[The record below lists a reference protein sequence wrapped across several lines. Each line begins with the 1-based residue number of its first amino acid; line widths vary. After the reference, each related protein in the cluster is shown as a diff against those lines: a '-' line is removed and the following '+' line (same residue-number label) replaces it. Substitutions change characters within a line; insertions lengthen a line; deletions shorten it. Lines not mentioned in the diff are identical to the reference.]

1 VNTTQVNTTQATAA
15 PAGQQTDLAPLKLV
29 IVGHVDH
36 GKSTLIGRLLHD
48 TGALPEGKMEAV
60 RAMSERRGMPMEW
73 AFVLDALQAERDQG
87 ITIDTTQIFFKSTRR
102 PYVVIDAPGHKEF
115 LKNMVSGAA
124 SADAA
129 ILVVDAKDGV
139 QEQTRRHGYILDL
152 LGLDRVV
159 VAVNKMDLVGHSEAR
174 FRQVAGEVRDYLGGM
189 GIVPAQIL
197 PVSARHGDGL
207 AARSDNMPWF
217 SGPTLLEALDELR
230 AKPLPVDL
238 PLRFPIQDVYKFDER
253 RILAGR
259 IESGRL
265 AVGDELLFSPT
276 NSTARVKSI
285 EAWAVDGPVL
295 SASAGQSIGIT
306 LDDQLFVERGH
317 VVSHRVDPPVETNVF
332 RARIFWLGRAPMEV
346 GRRYKMKLAT
356 VEHIVE
362 VQAIERVIEVG
373 DLSERPAD
381 RIERNEVGE
390 IILRARAK
398 LALDAFTD
406 NPRLGR
412 FVLIDGYDMAGGG
425 LVSME
430 GFPDQRLRSQP
441 TSRNI
446 TAVEHRVTTEA
457 RWQANGHKSGVLW
470 LTGLSGAGKSTLA
483 VELEQALFRKGW
495 QAYVLDGDNIRFGLS
510 ADLGFAP
517 EDRAEN
523 IRRVGEVAALFA
535 RAGVLVITAFISP
548 YREDRARARAVA
560 PELFHEVYVKAD
572 LAVCE
577 TRDPKGLYKKAR
589 TGEIAEFTG
598 ISAPYETPDAPEL
611 EVDTGMLSLAESVER
626 LLGYVEANFG
636 THGRD

>member
-1 VNTTQVNTTQATAA
+1 MSITAQSVA
-15 PAGQQTDLAPLKLV
+15 PVRQDTDLAPMKLV

-48 TGALPEGKMEAV
+48 TDSLPDGKLEAV

-87 ITIDTTQIFFKSTRR
+87 ITIDTTQIFFKTARR
-102 PYVVIDAPGHKEF
+102 PYVIIDAPGHKEF

-139 QEQTRRHGYILDL
+139 QEQTRRHGYILHL
-152 LGLDRVV
+152 LGLDRVI
-159 VAVNKMDLVGHSEAR
+159 VAVNKMDLVDHDEAR
-174 FRQVAGEVRDYLGGM
+174 FRQVADDVRSYLAGM
-189 GIVPAQIL
+189 GITPAQIL

-207 AARSDNMPWF
+207 ATASASMPWF
-217 SGPTLLEALDELR
+217 RGPTLVEALDAIA
-230 AKPLPVDL
+230 AKPLPVEL
-238 PLRFPIQDVYKFDER
+238 PLRLPIQDVYKFDER

-259 IESGRL
+259 IESGRIS
-265 AVGDELLFSPT
+265 VGDTLLFNPT
-276 NSTARVKSI
+276 NTTARVKSI
-285 EAWAVDGPVL
+285 EAWGVDGPVL

-317 VVSHRVDPPVETNVF
+317 VASHRADPPVETNVF
-332 RARIFWLGRAPMEV
+332 RARIFWLGRAPLEI
-346 GRRYKMKLAT
+346 GRRYKLKLAT
-356 VEHIVE
+356 MEHTVE
-362 VQAIERVIEVG
+362 VQAIERVIDVA
-373 DLSERPAD
+373 DLSARPAD

-398 LALDAFTD
+398 LALDSFVD

-430 GFPDQRLRSQP
+430 GFPDQRVRNEP
-441 TSRNI
+441 TSQNI
-446 TAVEHRVTTEA
+446 TAVEHRVTTDA
-457 RWQANGHKSGVLW
+457 RWRANGHRSGVLW

-548 YREDRARARAVA
+548 YREDRDRARSVA

-572 LAVCE
+572 LEVCE

-589 TGEIAEFTG
+589 KGEISEFTG
-598 ISAPYETPDAPEL
+598 ISAPYEAPVSAEL
-611 EVDTGMLSLAESVER
+611 EVDTGTMSLAESVER

-636 THGRD
+636 TNGRD

>member
-1 VNTTQVNTTQATAA
+1 MSTALSSASAT
-15 PAGQQTDLAPLKLV
+15 PHDSELPPLKLV

-48 TGALPEGKMEAV
+48 TGSLPDGKVEAV

-87 ITIDTTQIFFKSTRR
+87 ITIDTTQIFFKTGRR
-102 PYVVIDAPGHKEF
+102 PYVIIDAPGHKEF

-139 QEQTRRHGYILDL
+139 QEQTRRHGYILHL

-159 VAVNKMDLVGHSEAR
+159 VAVNKMDLVDHDEAR
-174 FRQVAGEVRDYLGGM
+174 FEQVADDVRQYLASM
-189 GIVPAQIL
+189 GISPAHIL

-207 AARSDNMPWF
+207 ATRSDNMPWF
-217 SGPTLLEALDELR
+217 KGPTLLTALDELE
-230 AKPLPVDL
+230 AKPLPVEL
-238 PLRFPIQDVYKFDER
+238 PLRFPIQDVYKFDQR

-259 IESGRL
+259 VESGRIS
-265 AVGDELLFSPT
+265 VGDILQFNPT
-276 NSTARVKSI
+276 NTTARVKSI

-317 VVSHRVDPPVETNVF
+317 VASHQDEPPFETNVF
-332 RARIFWLGRAPMEV
+332 RARIFWLGRAPLEI
-346 GRRYKMKLAT
+346 GRRYKLKLAT
-356 VEHIVE
+356 MEHTVE
-362 VQAIERVIEVG
+362 VQAIERVIDVA

-398 LALDAFTD
+398 LAVDPFVD

-425 LVSME
+425 LVSMD
-430 GFPDQRLRSQP
+430 GFPDQRTRTEP
-441 TSRNI
+441 TSQNI
-446 TAVEHRVTTEA
+446 TAVEHRVTTDA
-457 RWQANGHKSGVLW
+457 RWQANGHRSGVLW

-535 RAGVLVITAFISP
+535 RAGILVITAFISP
-548 YREDRARARAVA
+548 YREDRDRARAVA
-560 PELFHEVYVKAD
+560 PELFHEVYVKAN
-572 LAVCE
+572 LEVCE

-589 TGEIAEFTG
+589 KGEISEFTG
-598 ISAPYETPDAPEL
+598 ISAPYEEPISAEL
-611 EVDTGMLSLAESVER
+611 EVDTGSLSLAESVEQ
-626 LLGYVEANFG
+626 LLGYVEGNFG
-636 THGRD
+636 LSGRE

>member
-1 VNTTQVNTTQATAA
+1 MSIAVSPSTT
-15 PAGQQTDLAPLKLV
+15 PRRDDELSPMKLV

-48 TGALPEGKMEAV
+48 TGSLPDGKMEAV

-87 ITIDTTQIFFKSTRR
+87 ITIDTTQIFFKTPRR
-102 PYVVIDAPGHKEF
+102 PYVIIDAPGHKEF

-129 ILVVDAKDGV
+129 ILVVDGKDGV
-139 QEQTRRHGYILDL
+139 QEQTRRHGYILHL

-159 VAVNKMDLVGHSEAR
+159 VAVNKMDLVDHAESR
-174 FRQVAGEVRDYLGGM
+174 FREVADEVRKYLGSM
-189 GIVPAQIL
+189 GITPAHIL

-207 AARSDNMPWF
+207 ANKSDNMPWF
-217 SGPTLLEALDELR
+217 EGPTLIAALDELQ
-230 AKPLPVDL
+230 AKPLPVEL
-238 PLRFPIQDVYKFDER
+238 PLRFPVQDVYKFDER
-253 RILAGR
+253 RIIAGR

-265 AVGDELLFSPT
+265 SVGDELLFSPT
-276 NSTARVKSI
+276 NATARVKSI
-285 EAWAVDGPVL
+285 EAWSVDGPVM

-306 LDDQLFVERGH
+306 LDDQLFLERGH
-317 VVSHRVDPPVETNVF
+317 VASHRSEPPVETNVF
-332 RARIFWLGRAPMEV
+332 RARIFWLGRSPLEV

-356 VEHIVE
+356 MEHTVE
-362 VQAIERVIEVG
+362 VQAIEQVIDVA
-373 DLSERPAD
+373 DLSQRPAD

-398 LALDAFTD
+398 LALDSFVD

-430 GFPDQRLRSQP
+430 GFPDQRARNEP
-441 TSRNI
+441 TSQNI
-446 TAVEHRVTTEA
+446 TAVEHRVTSDA

-535 RAGVLVITAFISP
+535 RAGILVITAFISP
-548 YREDRARARAVA
+548 YREDRDRARSVA
-560 PELFHEVYVKAD
+560 PELFHEVHVKAD
-572 LAVCE
+572 LSVCE
-577 TRDPKGLYKKAR
+577 GRDPKGLYKKAR
-589 TGEIAEFTG
+589 KGEISDFTG
-598 ISAPYETPDAPEL
+598 ISAPYEAPSAPEL
-611 EVDTGMLSLAESVER
+611 EVDTGALSLNESIEQ

-636 THGRD
+636 LNGRD

>member
-1 VNTTQVNTTQATAA
+1 MTTALNQPA
-15 PAGQQTDLAPLKLV
+15 PAPAAAAASTDLAPLKLV

-48 TGALPEGKMEAV
+48 TGALPDGKAEAV
-60 RAMSERRGMPMEW
+60 KAMSDRRGMPMEW

-87 ITIDTTQIFFKSTRR
+87 ITIDTTQIFFKTATR
-102 PYVVIDAPGHKEF
+102 PYVIIDAPGHKEF

-139 QEQTRRHGYILDL
+139 QEQTRRHGYILHL
-152 LGLDRVV
+152 LGLEQVV
-159 VAVNKMDLVGHSEAR
+159 VAVNKMDLVDYDQGRFEA
-174 FRQVAGEVRDYLGGM
+174 VAAEVRAYLISM
-189 GIVPAQIL
+189 GIAPVHIL

-207 AARSDNMPWF
+207 AATSDRMPWF
-217 SGPTLLEALDELR
+217 KGPPLIAALDDLP

-238 PLRFPIQDVYKFDER
+238 PLRFPIQDIYKFDDR

-265 AVGDELLFSPT
+265 TVGDALLFSPT
-276 NSTARVKSI
+276 NARARVKSI
-285 EAWAVDGPVL
+285 EAWAIDGPVT

-317 VVSHRVDPPVETNVF
+317 VASHATEPPVETNVF

-346 GRRYKMKLAT
+346 GRRYKLKLAT
-356 VEHIVE
+356 MEHPVE

-390 IILRARAK
+390 VILRARAT
-398 LALDAFTD
+398 LALDPFTD
-406 NPRLGR
+406 NPKLGR

-430 GFPDQRLRSQP
+430 GFPDQRQRTAP
-441 TSRNI
+441 TSQNI
-446 TAVEHRVTTEA
+446 TAVEHRVTTDA
-457 RWQANGHKSGVLW
+457 RWSANGHKSGILW

-548 YREDRARARAVA
+548 YREDRDRARAVA
-560 PELFHEVYVKAD
+560 PELFHEVHVKAD
-572 LAVCE
+572 LAICE
-577 TRDPKGLYKKAR
+577 GRDPKGLYKKAR

-598 ISAPYETPDAPEL
+598 ISAPYEEPDSPDL
-611 EVDTGMLSLAESVER
+611 EVDTGALSLQESVAR

-636 THGRD
+636 GNGNGR

>member
-1 VNTTQVNTTQATAA
+1 MNNASAKMTTTRIDDELS
-15 PAGQQTDLAPLKLV
+15 PMRLV

-48 TGALPEGKMEAV
+48 TGSLPDGKVEAV

-87 ITIDTTQIFFKSTRR
+87 ITIDTTQIFFKTPRR
-102 PYVVIDAPGHKEF
+102 PYVIIDAPGHKEF

-129 ILVVDAKDGV
+129 ILVVDGKDGV
-139 QEQTRRHGYILDL
+139 QEQTRRHGYILHL

-159 VAVNKMDLVGHSEAR
+159 VVVNKMDLVDHAEAR
-174 FRQVAGEVRDYLGGM
+174 FREVAGEVHDYLGSM
-189 GIVPAQIL
+189 GITPAHIL

-207 AARSDNMPWF
+207 AARSAHMPWF
-217 SGPTLLEALDELR
+217 DGPTLIDALDEMQ
-230 AKPLPVDL
+230 AKPLPVEL
-238 PLRFPIQDVYKFDER
+238 PLRFPVQDVYKFDER
-253 RILAGR
+253 RIIAGR

-265 AVGDELLFSPT
+265 SVGDELLFSPT
-276 NSTARVKSI
+276 NAVARVKTI
-285 EAWAVDGPVL
+285 EAWAVDGPVM

-317 VVSHRVDPPVETNVF
+317 VGSHRSEPPVETNVF
-332 RARIFWLGRAPMEV
+332 RARIFWLGRSPLQV

-356 VEHIVE
+356 MEHTVE
-362 VQAIERVIEVG
+362 VQAIERVIDVA
-373 DLSERPAD
+373 DLSQRSAEQ
-381 RIERNEVGE
+381 IGRNEVGE

-398 LALDAFTD
+398 LALDSFVD

-430 GFPDQRLRSQP
+430 GFPDQRTRNEP

-446 TAVEHRVTTEA
+446 TAVEHRVTTDA
-457 RWQANGHKSGVLW
+457 RWQANGHRSGVLW

-548 YREDRARARAVA
+548 YREDRDRARAVA
-560 PELFHEVYVKAD
+560 PELFHEVHVKAD
-572 LAVCE
+572 LSVCE
-577 TRDPKGLYKKAR
+577 GRDPKGLYKKAR
-589 TGEIAEFTG
+589 TGEISEFTG
-598 ISAPYETPDAPEL
+598 ISAPYEAPSAPEL
-611 EVDTGMLSLAESVER
+611 EVDTGILSLSESVER

-636 THGRD
+636 LNGKV